1 MSNNIQAQIRTN
13 SFWNHY
19 TDVRAAINSNAAVL
33 LPTDIGGYTEF
44 MVQLPKQVALEIVDS
59 VEDFQSDNVDFG
71 EKPDDA
77 LLLGEVVDGDFVF
90 RYTG

>member
-1 MSNNIQAQIRTN
+1 MSNNSKPQIRTN
-13 SFWNHY
+13 SLWNHY

-44 MVQLPKQVALEIVDS
+44 MVQLPKQIALEIVNC
-59 VEDFQSDNVDFG
+59 VEDYQSDNVEFSD
-71 EKPDDA
+71 KPDDV
-77 LLLGEVVDGDFVF
+77 LLLGEIVDGDFVF

>member
-1 MSNNIQAQIRTN
+1 MSNNIQAQIRTD
-13 SFWNHY
+13 SLWNHY
-19 TDVRAAINSNAAVL
+19 TDVRAAINGNAAVL

-44 MVQLPKQVALEIVDS
+44 MVQLPKQVALEIVGR
-59 VEDFQSDNVDFG
+59 VEDFQSGNVDFS

-77 LLLGEVVDGDFVF
+77 LLLGEIVDGDFVF